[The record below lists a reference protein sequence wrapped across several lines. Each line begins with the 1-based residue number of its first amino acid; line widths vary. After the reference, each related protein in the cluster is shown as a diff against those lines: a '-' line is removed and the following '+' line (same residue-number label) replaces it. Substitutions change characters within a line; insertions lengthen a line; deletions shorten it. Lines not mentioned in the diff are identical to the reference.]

1 MRANSGFRHT
11 GRFLTARLWVLPA
24 LVVGLGITPVWANQP
39 PAAGPGQN
47 ALKTIPTTTPKPS
60 TRTASGAK
68 GPVSR
73 QGVVPRVRLVA
84 QTGKRD
90 PFKLPPPPSVKGTG
104 SVLEGAV
111 GAQLP
116 PGNRGLV
123 ISQLRLEGVVRENT
137 SQRMIAVVTNETKRA
152 YFLSENDS
160 VYNGVVSKITPDA
173 VYFNEN
179 DLDES
184 GRVSTREV
192 IKRLGVAP
200 GEGR

>member
-1 MRANSGFRHT
+1 MRASSGFRHA
-11 GRFLTARLWVLPA
+11 GRFQAARSWFLPA
-24 LVVGLGITPVWANQP
+24 LVVGLGIAPAWVNLPA
-39 PAAGPGQN
+39 AAGPGQN
-47 ALKTIPTTTPKPS
+47 ATNTIPTTTPKPGS
-60 TRTASGAK
+60 RTASGAK
-68 GPVSR
+68 GPASH
-73 QGVVPRVRLVA
+73 QGLVA

-90 PFKLPPPPSVKGTG
+90 PFKLPPPPSVKATG
-104 SVLEGAV
+104 SVREGAA
-111 GAQLP
+111 GGQLP

-152 YFLSENDS
+152 YFLSENDA

>member
-1 MRANSGFRHT
+1 MRGSSGFRDA

-24 LVVGLGITPVWANQP
+24 LVVGLGFLPAWVSQ
-39 PAAGPGQN
+39 PAATGSGQN
-47 ALKTIPTTTPKPS
+47 ATNTIPTTTPKPG
-60 TRTASGAK
+60 TRIASGAK
-68 GPVSR
+68 GPASR
-73 QGVVPRVRLVA
+73 QGLAA

-90 PFKLPPPPSVKGTG
+90 PFKLPLPPSVKGTG
-104 SVLEGAV
+104 SVLEGAA
-111 GAQLP
+111 GGQLP

-137 SQRMIAVVTNETKRA
+137 SQRMIAVVINEAKRA
-152 YFLSENDS
+152 YFLSENDA

-200 GEGR
+200 GEVR